1 MGGERDAASAVLASD
16 CRRPESEPSHL
27 PDDLRHCKFPN
38 KTDQF
43 GTAPWTRKLVNNP
56 YEPGCWDRTS
66 YCAPFECF
74 PQCRYNVEYQN
85 MITYWAPFRPGKR
98 KVMVFQYGKV
108 ASTAIVRGLK
118 LYAGITAAHVHTAD
132 HAKQWLAGRH
142 VDLPVEQQGFA
153 LSEEWSLRSGD
164 ACTIITAT
172 RSHFSRDVSEY
183 FENILQVNHPY
194 GYHPR
199 GVQRHEDRAPRT
211 GETRWTQ
218 ASVVRLGQEN
228 ISALVEDYRA
238 QHSIVLAFYAKW
250 FTRQFKA
257 ATGLDVLSQPFDLQ
271 QHHSWIQGSRCSALV
286 LRSEDSKFWPDIIAK
301 YFDGFK
307 MPRSNA
313 AGNKW
318 YSGVYSAFKT
328 HLQYSVS
335 EMREMC
341 ATETERHFYREEESS
356 PCKW

>member
-1 MGGERDAASAVLASD
+1 MRLGMLTLVALALAGVWTLNARASTGQQAEAPAHPAPASDTGRQVSMGGERDAASAVLASD

-27 PDDLRHCKFPN
+27 PDDLRDCKFPN

-153 LSEEWSLRSGD
+153 LSEEWSLRSGP
-164 ACTIITAT
+164 C
-172 RSHFSRDVSEY
+172 
-183 FENILQVNHPY
+183 
-194 GYHPR
+194 
-199 GVQRHEDRAPRT
+199 
-211 GETRWTQ
+211 
-218 ASVVRLGQEN
+218 
-228 ISALVEDYRA
+228 A
-238 QHSIVLAFYAKW
+238 QHGQRYADCV
-250 FTRQFKA
+250 FS
-257 ATGLDVLSQPFDLQ
+257 G
-271 QHHSWIQGSRCSALV
+271 
-286 LRSEDSKFWPDIIAK
+286 PD
-301 YFDGFK
+301 
-307 MPRSNA
+307 
-313 AGNKW
+313 
-318 YSGVYSAFKT
+318 
-328 HLQYSVS
+328 
-335 EMREMC
+335 E
-341 ATETERHFYREEESS
+341 
-356 PCKW
+356 